1 VYRLKTALHEQCH
14 FFGLCPILTTIAL
27 PVRLRGIFAL
37 LLVTLVWGTTF
48 PAMKDLSI
56 HFSAVWIVAIRFSVA
71 GLLLSP
77 FLLRAKVADYTAG
90 ALLGLTLFVCY
101 MFQLS
106 GLELTSSNR
115 NAFVTGLNVLV
126 VPLLGLAMGKFPER
140 KIVFAIVLAI
150 GGLFALCWDGGSWG
164 AGDTLALG
172 GAFCFGAYIKL
183 LEVMSRKASNF
194 LVLTAVQII
203 VVALCA
209 GAWLLVWELPRH
221 PLNWAQFSSDGA
233 ADFFNFLY
241 LALVATASIIAL
253 QTWGQ
258 RNTSA
263 NEAAVIYA
271 FEPACAAIAAFFWLG
286 ETMAWR
292 GVFGALL
299 LIAGM
304 IVSQWTPRSKES
316 VLASGQI

>member
-1 VYRLKTALHEQCH
+1 MTILIVPGLHGSEPGHWQSQWQAQLPDAERVEQADWGAPDLDIWLAALAAHVRRRP
-14 FFGLCPILTTIAL
+14 GAILVGHSLGATLIAH
-27 PVRLRGIFAL
+27 
-37 LLVTLVWGTTF
+37 
-48 PAMKDLSI
+48 LSAR
-56 HFSAVWIVAIRFSVA
+56 HPELDV
-71 GLLLSP
+71 G
-77 FLLRAKVADYTAG
+77 G
-90 ALLGLTLFVCY
+90 ALLGALLFVCY
-101 MFQLS
+101 MLQLS

-126 VPLLGLAMGKFPER
+126 VPLLGLAVGKIPER
-140 KIVFAIVLAI
+140 KIVLAIALAI
-150 GGLFALCWDGGSWG
+150 GGLFALCWDGGAWG
-164 AGDTLALG
+164 AGDNLALG

-183 LEVMSRKASNF
+183 LEVVSRKSSHLMA
-194 LVLTAVQII
+194 LTAIQII
-203 VVALCA
+203 VVAVCA
-209 GAWLLVWELPRH
+209 AIWLLGWELPQH
-221 PLNWAQFSSDGA
+221 PLNWAQFSRDGV
-233 ADFFNFLY
+233 DDLPNFLY
-241 LALVATASIIAL
+241 LAVVATASIIAL

-304 IVSQWTPRSKES
+304 IVSQWTPRDKDA
-316 VLASGQI
+316 VLVSG